1 VFFKQLV
8 GRLPAC
14 FVREFGKDVSEYVI
28 LRDPNHNEFEVQV
41 VKKVNEIYF
50 GDGWHSLKDAY
61 DIKFGAWVSV
71 CYISPVLFTMRVL
84 SRWCFEISYPYYDP
98 PLRHLLAR
106 SDSRSGIGSSVMNF
120 CAAGSARQ
128 KSLIRSYVKDLTLY
142 DIHSGVLVRICFWIF
157 IIMKICVLV
166 FFDMFSL
173 IVSKIVLAGFALA
186 RIW

>member
-106 SDSRSGIGSSVMNF
+106 SDPRSGIGSSVMNF

-142 DIHSGVLVRICFWIF
+142 DIHSGVLVRICFLDF
-157 IIMKICVLV
+157 MIM
-166 FFDMFSL
+166 
-173 IVSKIVLAGFALA
+173 
-186 RIW
+186 